1 MKLDVGREKIPTEI
15 DMTDT
20 SLVTSE
26 SRLFAYVKYA
36 KVDWK
41 TNHGKFTFGT
51 QGMNVFNVQEKT
63 WGYRFVEKSAMDLN
77 KWSSS
82 ADLGFGWSKSFGDF
96 HTSML
101 VTNGTGYKKVEND
114 ATKKHSFQFVYGE
127 KKLSKNDGFNFGGIY
142 VFEELAGDQLFGVF
156 GGYAGNGL
164 RVGGEFEQLGDKRLK
179 SFYGNYNAFGKFDIF
194 GRYDKFDEETYAI
207 AGLSYELEKGL
218 TIAPNIRLSD
228 NVFEELKINFLFK
241 F

>member
-1 MKLDVGREKIPTEI
+1 M
-15 DMTDT
+15 
-20 SLVTSE
+20 
-26 SRLFAYVKYA
+26 
-36 KVDWK
+36 
-41 TNHGKFTFGT
+41 
-51 QGMNVFNVQEKT
+51 
-63 WGYRFVEKSAMDLN
+63 
-77 KWSSS
+77 
-82 ADLGFGWSKSFGDF
+82 
-96 HTSML
+96 
-101 VTNGTGYKKVEND
+101 
-114 ATKKHSFQFVYGE
+114 
-127 KKLSKNDGFNFGGIY
+127 
-142 VFEELAGDQLFGVF
+142 
-156 GGYAGNGL
+156 